1 MHRLPSVEFFPQ
13 TTRSIDRYQRL
24 NTQTNSIAGPLRV
37 GNKRSQL
44 VQLVENI
51 EGLILDADWISLL
64 CAILRAQEETTDL
77 GGWFLDSAG
86 TFAQWQYRDS

>member
-1 MHRLPSVEFFPQ
+1 
-13 TTRSIDRYQRL
+13 
-24 NTQTNSIAGPLRV
+24 
-37 GNKRSQL
+37 L